1 MSNKIQRVQIDVEEA
16 IFEVNVKYAPGMI
29 ETKWLIKKIPELITM
44 DFKNEL
50 KEDLGIDL
58 GTIEIKEDEIDWV
71 RNK

>member
-1 MSNKIQRVQIDVEEA
+1 MSNKTQIVQIDVEEA
-16 IFEVNVKYAPGMI
+16 IFEVNVKYAPGII
-29 ETKWLIKKIPELITM
+29 ETKWSIKKIPELITM

-50 KEDLGIDL
+50 KETLGIDL